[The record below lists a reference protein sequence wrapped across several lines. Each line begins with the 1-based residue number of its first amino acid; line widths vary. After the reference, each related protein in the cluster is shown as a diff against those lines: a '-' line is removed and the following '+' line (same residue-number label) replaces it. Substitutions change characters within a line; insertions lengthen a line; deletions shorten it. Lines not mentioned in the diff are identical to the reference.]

1 MLLFV
6 PMVNSGKFK
15 IARKGSGVEWPD
27 IMERQEVEGRIG
39 SRKTA
44 IRNPADVLSITQAT
58 SE

>member
-1 MLLFV
+1 
-6 PMVNSGKFK
+6 MVNSGKFK